1 MSSTLA
7 ALQGKLGSFEFW
19 LCVMHIGELTD
30 RIKMPNELPGW
41 DSLTLEERY
50 QREVNESRV
59 RRDIAPYFAT
69 DPDRFSN
76 ALILAAM
83 NAEEMQFEP
92 IQALRKSVLP
102 GLYEKSSSSM
112 GFLTFSGSEILVPL
126 DGQHRA
132 LALKYALNGTDAK
145 GKEIGFSANIGLAAE
160 AFPVVLIRFDE
171 KKARRVFNKVNRYA
185 KPTSRG
191 QNLITD
197 DDDQVAVTTRR
208 VVGGDG
214 CLIEAEL
221 VRVGSNTLSAKAP
234 EFTTLSTLYDANT
247 AIVKGRVDSAV
258 DPKKATPE
266 QRELHEE
273 EIVDVWTTLFEGV
286 EEFRQA
292 LADRGRGGDARRME
306 IRRHSLLGK
315 PVGQL
320 TLVRAFLEIEARCGE
335 LTASEVCRR
344 LDSLDWAIDGELWRG
359 VLVRA
364 NGRVM
369 SGATTVNQARLFV
382 AHLCGATLDSRERKA
397 LTSHIFGDDKNQ
409 KLPKPR
415 W

>member
-7 ALQGKLGSFEFW
+7 ALQGRLGSFEFW

-50 QREVNESRV
+50 QREVNEGRV
-59 RRDIAPYFAT
+59 RKDIAPYFAA

-83 NAEEMQFEP
+83 NSEKMQFEP
-92 IQALRKSVLP
+92 LQGLRRSVLP
-102 GLYEKSSSSM
+102 GLYESSSSSM
-112 GFLTFSGSEILVPL
+112 GFLTFSGSEVLVPL

-132 LALKYALNGTDAK
+132 LALKYALNGMDAK
-145 GKEIGFSANIGLAAE
+145 GKEIGFPANTELAAE

-208 VVGGDG
+208 VVGGED
-214 CLIEAEL
+214 CLLEAEL

-247 AIVKGRVDSAV
+247 AIIKGRVDSAV
-258 DPKKATPE
+258 DPKKASAE
-266 QRELHEE
+266 HRELHEE
-273 EIVDVWTTLFEGV
+273 EVVDVWTTLIEGI

-292 LADRGRGGDARRME
+292 LADRTRAGDTRRME
-306 IRRHSLLGK
+306 IRRNSLLGK

-320 TLVRAFLEIEARCGE
+320 TLVRAFLEIEERCRT
-335 LTASEVCRR
+335 LTASEICRR
-344 LDSLDWAIDGELWRG
+344 LDSLDWSIDHELWRG

-382 AHLCGATLDSRERKA
+382 AHLCGSRLDGRERQA
-397 LTSHIFGDDKNQ
+397 LKSHIFGDDNGE
-409 KLPKPR
+409 LPEPR